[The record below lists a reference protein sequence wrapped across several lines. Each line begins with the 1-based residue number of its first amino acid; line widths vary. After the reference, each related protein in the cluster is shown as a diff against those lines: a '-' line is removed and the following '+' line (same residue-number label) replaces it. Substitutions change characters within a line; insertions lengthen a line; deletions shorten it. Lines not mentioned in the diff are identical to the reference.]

1 MPAVKL
7 GIRYC
12 KTGPFGRPDRLVH
25 LAQKAEA
32 IGAESLWTY
41 VAKAVAT
48 LDQLSRGRVLLGVG
62 IG

>member
-12 KTGPFGRPDRLVH
+12 NTGPFGRPDRWVH

-32 IGAESLWTY
+32 ESLGSY

-48 LDQLSRGRVLLGVG
+48 LDQLSRGRALLGVG